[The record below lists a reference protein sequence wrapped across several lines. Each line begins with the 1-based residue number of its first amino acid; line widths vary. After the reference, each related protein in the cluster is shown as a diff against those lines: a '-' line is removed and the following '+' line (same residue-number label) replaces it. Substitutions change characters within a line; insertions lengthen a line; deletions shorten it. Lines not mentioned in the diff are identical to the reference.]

1 MNSDERD
8 FNSFIR
14 QEQLCEHC
22 RGLVLGV
29 LEESR
34 AQGPDVSM
42 TLPSRP
48 SSPRTA
54 EECFLCS
61 GLFDEVEDFVR
72 LILKAVEE
80 HEYETFLVGL
90 VLDDE
95 VFGREEEFFKEIG
108 EKTGSGLSGLL
119 EKELKIAI
127 GKRIEDITGKEVD
140 FHRPDIMMILDTRYD
155 DVRLQL
161 SSIYIYGRYKKLVR
175 GIPQTI
181 WHCKKCYGRGC
192 HYCNFTGKF
201 YETSVQELVGER
213 FLELTGGTKAS
224 FHGMGREDIDARML
238 GNGRPFVLE
247 IKEPKKRLL
256 DYHQLENESNVNL
269 SGKIELTGLRP
280 SSHDEVVKIKASD
293 HAKRYLIHVST
304 EAPVDTQRLEMA
316 IHTLHGAVIQQETPK
331 RVKHRRADKVRERR
345 VLEIEGRIVGERGFE
360 LEVKGESGLYI
371 KELVHGDEGRTLP
384 NLSELLGNKC
394 TVDDLDVVW
403 VYDGEDNGDTCGP
416 QTKES

>member
-8 FNSFIR
+8 PNSFIR

-34 AQGPDVSM
+34 ALRPDVGM
-42 TLPSRP
+42 TLTPCP
-48 SSPRTA
+48 SSRGTA

-90 VLDDE
+90 VLDE
-95 VFGREEEFFKEIG
+95 ELLGREEESFKEIG
-108 EKTGSGLSGLL
+108 EKTGSKLSGLL
-119 EKELKIAI
+119 EKELKTAI

-256 DYHQLENESNVNL
+256 NYRQLEDDINTRL
-269 SGKIELTGLRP
+269 SGKIELAGLRP

-293 HAKRYLIHVST
+293 HAKRYLIHVTT
-304 EAPVDTQRLEMA
+304 EAPVDAKKL
-316 IHTLHGAVIQQETPK
+316 
-331 RVKHRRADKVRERR
+331 
-345 VLEIEGRIVGERGFE
+345 
-360 LEVKGESGLYI
+360 
-371 KELVHGDEGRTLP
+371 
-384 NLSELLGNKC
+384 
-394 TVDDLDVVW
+394 
-403 VYDGEDNGDTCGP
+403 
-416 QTKES
+416 